1 MANIK
6 SAIKRARQNIKR
18 NSLKNS
24 QRSFTRTAIKSVRSA
39 IDSGDKNAA
48 IEAFKKAEKIL
59 DTMANKKVIHSN
71 KASRTK
77 SRLSKKIK
85 TL

>member
-1 MANIK
+1 M
-6 SAIKRARQNIKR
+6 
-18 NSLKNS
+18 SL
-24 QRSFTRTAIKSVRSA
+24 TRTAIKSVRSA

>member
-24 QRSFTRTAIKSVRSA
+24 QRSLTRTAIKSVRSA

-71 KASRTK
+71 IASRTK

>member
-18 NSLKNS
+18 NYLKNS
-24 QRSFTRTAIKSVRSA
+24 QRSLTRTAIKSVRSA

>member
-6 SAIKRARQNIKR
+6 SEIKRARQNIKR

-24 QRSFTRTAIKSVRSA
+24 QRSLTRTAIKSVRSA

>member
-24 QRSFTRTAIKSVRSA
+24 QRSLTRTAIKSVRSA